1 MEGLVISSHVKSVS
15 SVSDPSLLKSYGF
28 RKMFKL
34 NELRRREVKLSHLN
48 VMVSLDWVGEDSIK
62 QMSLHNL
69 QVFESEVCVENEER
83 HAEDNAYPEND
94 PVF

>member
-1 MEGLVISSHVKSVS
+1 MESLVISSHVKSVS

-34 NELRRREVKLSHLN
+34 NELGRREVKLSHLN

-62 QMSLHNL
+62 QVSLHNL
-69 QVFESEVCVENEER
+69 HVFESEVCVENEER